1 MAPPVILLLGAGPNI
16 GHGIGKKFASQG
28 YKVAAASR
36 SGGDVAGTDWLGV
49 KADFTQPS
57 SVKSVFDKVKS
68 ELGMPFPSLPRPWIS

>member
-1 MAPPVILLLGAGPNI
+1 
-16 GHGIGKKFASQG
+16 
-28 YKVAAASR
+28 
-36 SGGDVAGTDWLGV
+36 LGV